1 MRKRRM
7 RGLCLALLTA
17 TAAAGAADPQEGPED
32 KALVEVDEQAPMLST
47 PKDDAKPIA
56 TLEPG
61 TRLVLVSHR
70 KYGEYWRVVRVD
82 RGPVGWVD
90 SGKTK
95 FIRGKED
102 DEDKDEP
109 EFDVCA
115 DVLDACP
122 ARGCAKEGDG
132 LALANEQK
140 RRAPEGAS
148 PVSLS
153 FEDFATLQR
162 LADER
167 VGQGPPD
174 LDAAGRARLK
184 GLAVSGGAVSEG
196 ALVRTFGY
204 LAKGGPGLHYNTHG
218 EPVNC
223 NLKGKAAND
232 IHIPLVAKPGDSEFQ
247 GLVVEMVPQKR
258 PEGWTVDA
266 LEKVRDEG
274 REVLVEGG
282 LFYDK
287 EHYVSDFAEQGLRAD
302 PNRATLWEIHPITKF
317 LVCRK
322 EKCDRSDERDWEAL

>member
-1 MRKRRM
+1 M
-7 RGLCLALLTA
+7 RGA
-17 TAAAGAADPQEGPED
+17 TIAVLGIAVMIGGPSRADEADADGAPLEQ
-32 KALVEVDEQAPMLST
+32 ALVEVDEQAPLLST
-47 PKDDAKPIA
+47 PKDDAEPIA
-56 TLEPG
+56 TLERG

-70 KYGEYWRVVRVD
+70 KYGEYWRVIRIG
-82 RGPVGWVD
+82 RGPVGWID
-90 SGKTK
+90 SGKTE
-95 FIRGKED
+95 FIRGKD

-109 EFDVCA
+109 EEEVCA
-115 DVLDACP
+115 DSLDACP
-122 ARGCAKEGDG
+122 AHGCAKQGDG

-140 RRAPEGAS
+140 RRTPEGGS

-174 LDAAGRARLK
+174 LDAAGRGRLK
-184 GLAVSGGAVSEG
+184 ELAVSAGAVSEG
-196 ALVRTFGY
+196 TLVRTFGY
-204 LAKGGPGLHYNTHG
+204 LAKGGPGLHYNSHG

-223 NLKGKAAND
+223 NLKGKSDND
-232 IHIPLVAKPGDSEFQ
+232 IHIPLVAKAGDTEFQ

-274 REVLVEGG
+274 REVWVEGA

-287 EHYVSDFAEQGLRAD
+287 EHYVSDFAEQALRAD
-302 PNRATLWEIHPITKF
+302 PNRAYLWEIHPITKF

-322 EKCDRSDERDWEAL
+322 EKCARDDERDWENL